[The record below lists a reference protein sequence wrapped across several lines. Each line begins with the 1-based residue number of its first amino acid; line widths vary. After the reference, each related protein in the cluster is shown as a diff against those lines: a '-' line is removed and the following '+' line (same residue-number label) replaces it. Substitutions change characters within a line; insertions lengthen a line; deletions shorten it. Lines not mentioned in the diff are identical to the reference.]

1 MALPTYLELVNDI
14 LIRMREPV
22 VTTVQENV
30 LSKLVGKLV
39 NDAKRQ
45 VEDSYNWNALTA
57 TLTVVTEANTFNYGL
72 TGVGQRFKVI
82 DVYNFTGKKQMKPAS
97 TAVLNS
103 MFLSNGDTPETGS
116 PDYYN
121 FNGVTAAG
129 DTQVDMFPVPV
140 GTETIFFNLYVPQD
154 KLSAD
159 TDTMLVPEEPVLL
172 GAFARALVE
181 RGEDGGLQSSEAYG
195 LYKSSLADA
204 IAIESSR
211 YVEEETWEAV

>member
-14 LIRMREPV
+14 LIRMREPE
-22 VTTVQENV
+22 VTTVQENT

-45 VEDSYNWNALTA
+45 VEDAYAWNALTD
-57 TLTVVTEANTFNYGL
+57 TLMINTLANTYGYVL
-72 TGVGQRFKVI
+72 NGSGTRFKVI
-82 DVYNFTGKKQMKPAS
+82 DAQDMSNKSQINALS
-97 TAVLNS
+97 TRVMSQYLLNN
-103 MFLSNGDTPETGS
+103 MDPGAPM
-116 PDYYN
+116 YYN
-121 FNGVTAAG
+121 FNGVHTNGDTKVDFYPVPSAGLTLYFNLYIPQVELTG
-129 DTQVDMFPVPV
+129 DTQ
-140 GTETIFFNLYVPQD
+140 
-154 KLSAD
+154 
-159 TDTMLVPEEPVLL
+159 TMLAPKEPVVL

-181 RGEDGGLQSSEAYG
+181 RGEDGGLNSSEAYG